1 MDFSGSFNQTYLFDN
16 DVDILKS
23 NLKTADAFIERTTYE
38 IAGEHTVRVVT
49 GDLQEQ
55 LVVLGSGGLR
65 VSTSEFWDELCE
77 TALLIKEK
85 IEEYMK

>member
-1 MDFSGSFNQTYLFDN
+1 MVYTKESQ
-16 DVDILKS
+16 
-23 NLKTADAFIERTTYE
+23 TADAFIERTTYE

-65 VSTSEFWDELCE
+65 VSTSEFWDELRE